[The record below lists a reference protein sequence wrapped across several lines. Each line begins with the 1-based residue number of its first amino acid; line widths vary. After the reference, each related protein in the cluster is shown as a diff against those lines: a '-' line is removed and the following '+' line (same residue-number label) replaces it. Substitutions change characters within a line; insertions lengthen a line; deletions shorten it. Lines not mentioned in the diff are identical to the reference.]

1 MVVVD
6 PHKSVR
12 VALVLPTEFA
22 YARDVL
28 HGIVA
33 ATRMRNLYGQ
43 ESGSGSSATA
53 RPWQFR
59 IFRGIY
65 TTTRF
70 LRRWFRDWRPDG
82 IICQIQEDRMAQ
94 FYRDMRRP
102 VVELFERNQRAHFP
116 RILPDDQM
124 TGQLAA
130 EYFVSRG
137 FRNFGFFGDGAMAWV
152 REREAGF
159 RRELERLFHLRAAD
173 NQNDFTYWSF
183 EQRGR
188 SVAAAMSKSHRRQ
201 SAAMAD
207 WLASL
212 PKPACVLAA
221 NDLWGFELVQAAR
234 EPGLHVP
241 DDVAVLGVDNE
252 ELLCEM
258 SHPPLSS
265 IRIGGER
272 MGQAAVALMERL
284 LDGEAVPSDP
294 ARVPP
299 LGVVTRQ
306 STDVLAVE
314 DPEVAAALRHI
325 RRHAAE
331 GLSVKQ
337 MLEAVAVNRRTL
349 ERRFVKVLG
358 HTPLE
363 EIRRVRL
370 ERVKELLQTD
380 MPVYE
385 VAKRSGFATAEY
397 LATSFVQSTGM
408 TPREFRHRFAPRG
421 RFQNMPR

>member
-1 MVVVD
+1 
-6 PHKSVR
+6 
-12 VALVLPTEFA
+12 
-22 YARDVL
+22 
-28 HGIVA
+28 
-33 ATRMRNLYGQ
+33 
-43 ESGSGSSATA
+43 
-53 RPWQFR
+53 
-59 IFRGIY
+59 
-65 TTTRF
+65 
-70 LRRWFRDWRPDG
+70 LRL
-82 IICQIQEDRMAQ
+82 
-94 FYRDMRRP
+94 P

-116 RILPDDQM
+116 RILPDDQV

-130 EYFVSRG
+130 EYFFNRG
-137 FRNFGFFGDGAMAWV
+137 FRNFGFFGDGTMAWV
-152 REREAGF
+152 REREAGY
-159 RRELERLFHLRAAD
+159 RRELERLFQSRIAD
-173 NQNDFTYWSF
+173 ESQTFNYFSF
-183 EQRGR
+183 ERKGR
-188 SVAAAMSKSHRRQ
+188 SVAGAMSKSHRRQ

-207 WLASL
+207 WLVSL
-212 PKPACVLAA
+212 PKPTCVLAA

-265 IRIGGER
+265 VRIGGEQ

-284 LDGEAVPSDP
+284 LDGEAVPTDP
-294 ARVPP
+294 PRVAP

-306 STDVLAVE
+306 STDVLAVQ
-314 DPEVAAALRHI
+314 DPEVAAALRYI

-337 MLEAVAVNRRTL
+337 MLDSVAVNRRTL

-380 MPVYE
+380 LPIYE

-397 LATSFVQSTGM
+397 LATSFQQSTGM
-408 TPREFRHRFAPRG
+408 TPRQYRHKFAPRD
-421 RFQNMPR
+421 RWQNMTR